1 MGLLLFAWLC
11 EALTPLKVGPRL
23 RGLIPHIRNR
33 VAPPEQAGVDVDKT
47 DLSLVEPPREPRSR
61 PLKLAAAAA
70 AIVRSGT
77 EKAPMQ
83 LLSNALQRARG
94 HAAEGPQ
101 ERAVDDDATLAHLTL
116 GDLADPVAEGNGTE
130 LVEALEDPRSRPLA
144 LAAAAILRST
154 IEKANAR
161 QPMQLLSNA
170 SAAISAK
177 QPMRLLS
184 NASAAIMRT
193 GNKKAQQLSNA
204 SAAIL
209 RSGSEKARP
218 KQPMRLLS
226 NAFRDIPPASMSLVA
241 VCTVLEATSAQ
252 VPGLL
257 LPLVMLS
264 QLETGFQMARKA
276 QWAWTE
282 KEAKPP
288 PLPWNE
294 TYTSFWGRVLDA
306 TAKVEDFVSDWFPEG
321 SLDELSRSD
330 VEDWIARNTFG
341 TPLEETDEWERTQVV
356 QMREQTEEALNRT
369 FAVGPAGISSLA
381 PSTDPVAARQHPLLM
396 YVLLIIQR
404 RRHAGKLKECGF
416 DRVDGTGSL
425 RYWTRRGDPNL
436 TPVVFVHGIGVG
448 LFPYHSFIQDLSA
461 RDNRTVILLELPSI
475 STTLVAAPLADGA
488 QLAREVRTVLDDQ
501 GYDKCAFVAHS
512 FGSALAAFVAKYEPS
527 LISGLVLVEP
537 VCFLLNLAKSTK
549 RVLYDHAKD
558 PILNLVATDPTN
570 ALSLR
575 RRFWWHEAILLA
587 EDLRGSL
594 SAPSTVFLADKD
606 QIVPSADVAEY
617 LAPFCNDDLPL
628 AVKHFHDAPH
638 GSWQTT
644 PDNVKQVVDAAIRAT
659 EVLQAA
665 PAVATVDKP
674 APPKR
679 RRRGLVEWPSRRMQL
694 FQCHQKRSRRNAL
707 RRAEANE
714 GRSSD

>member
-1 MGLLLFAWLC
+1 MGLLLFAWVC
-11 EALTPLKVGPRL
+11 EAMLTPLKVGPKL
-23 RGLIPHIRNR
+23 RSLIPHIRNR
-33 VAPPEQAGVDVDKT
+33 VAPPEQAAVVVDSDQT
-47 DLSLVEPPREPRSR
+47 ELSLREPSGQTPHEPRTR
-61 PLKLAAAAA
+61 PLALAAA
-70 AIVRSGT
+70 IMRSGT
-77 EKAPMQ
+77 EKVPMQ
-83 LLSNALQRARG
+83 LFSNASAAILRRARG
-94 HAAEGPQ
+94 TPAGDQLEGPQ
-101 ERAVDDDATLAHLTL
+101 QGVLDEEAPFEHLTL
-116 GDLADPVAEGNGTE
+116 GQADESVHLADPVAEGNETE
-130 LVEALEDPRSRPLA
+130 LAEALEDPRSQPLA

-154 IEKANAR
+154 IEKAGAK

-170 SAAISAK
+170 SAAI
-177 QPMRLLS
+177 
-184 NASAAIMRT
+184 
-193 GNKKAQQLSNA
+193 GEKAQQLSNV

-209 RSGSEKARP
+209 RSGSENARP
-218 KQPMRLLS
+218 KRPMRLLS

-241 VCTVLEATSAQ
+241 VYTVLEATSAQ

-282 KEAKPP
+282 KAATPP
-288 PLPWNE
+288 PLPRNE

-306 TAKVEDFVSDWFPEG
+306 TASVEDFVSDWFPEG
-321 SLDELSRSD
+321 SLDELSRLD

-341 TPLEETDEWERTQVV
+341 TPLDETDACERKQVV
-356 QMREQTEEALNRT
+356 QMREQTETALNRT
-369 FAVGPAGISSLA
+369 FAIGPAGISSLA
-381 PSTDPVAARQHPLLM
+381 PSTDPVPARQHPLLM

-416 DRVDGTGSL
+416 EKVDGTGSL

-436 TPVVFVHGIGVG
+436 TPVVFAHGIGVG
-448 LFPYHSFIQDLSA
+448 LFPYHSFIQELA
-461 RDNRTVILLELPSI
+461 GRDNRTVILLELPSI

-501 GYDKCAFVAHS
+501 GHDTCAFVAHS
-512 FGSALAAFVAKYEPS
+512 FGSALAAFVAKYEPR

-587 EDLRGSL
+587 EDLRGAL

-617 LAPFCNDDLPL
+617 LAPFCQDDLPL
-628 AVKHFHDAPH
+628 AVKHFQDAPH

-644 PDNVKQVVDAAIRAT
+644 PDNVKLVVDAAIRAT
-659 EVLQAA
+659 EVFQAA
-665 PAVATVDKP
+665 PAAAAVEDP
-674 APPKR
+674 APRKR
-679 RRRGLVEWPSRRMQL
+679 RRRSRLEWPTRRLQL
-694 FQCHQKRSRRNAL
+694 FQCHHERRQRRQA
-707 RRAEANE
+707 RERAEE
-714 GRSSD
+714 RQGSSSD